1 MSIGNG
7 GMGQKEK
14 VWKMEL
20 YWVAFFTRVIKFH
33 LLTYLG
39 VITTLFQKK
48 NTQLYFVMWR
58 LHPVHV
64 STRVFALNE

>member
-1 MSIGNG
+1 
-7 GMGQKEK
+7 
-14 VWKMEL
+14 MED
-20 YWVAFFTRVIKFH
+20 
-33 LLTYLG
+33 G
-39 VITTLFQKK
+39 VILGSIFYSSDQVSFVDILRCYNNIISKK